1 MVPAREGSAGS
12 RGGRGLPYLLLLLL
26 AFACGSREL
35 LPEAGPEERFAR
47 ADGYL
52 AEGKEM
58 RALEAYR
65 ALSRLYLG
73 TEWEERAHLGV
84 ARSYRAMEDFPAA
97 EQEYES
103 FSRRFPRS
111 NYADDA
117 LFEIALCY
125 AEQRKD
131 PDLDP
136 EMNQKALNQLND
148 FIARYPESELVPRAR
163 EEVLEA
169 RTHAAR
175 KALENGLTYAKLRRY
190 SAARFY
196 LKIVADEYPET
207 EVAPEALCEIGRTH
221 LREGSEKEAL
231 GALEA
236 LRSRYPE
243 SGWTRELERELGAR
257 KRGEGEKR

>member
-1 MVPAREGSAGS
+1 MVLAREGSARS
-12 RGGRGLPYLLLLLL
+12 RGGRGLPCLLLLLL
-26 AFACGSREL
+26 ACACGSREL

-52 AEGKEM
+52 ARGKEM
-58 RALEAYR
+58 RSLEAYR

-84 ARSYRAMEDFPAA
+84 ARSYRAMKDFPAA

-111 NYADDA
+111 GYADDA
-117 LFEIALCY
+117 MFEIALCY

-136 EMNQKALNQLND
+136 EMNQKTLNQLND

-163 EEVLEA
+163 EEVLRA

-175 KALENGLTYAKLRRY
+175 KTLENGLTYAKLRRY
-190 SAARFY
+190 PAARFY
-196 LKIVADEYPET
+196 LEIVVDEYPET
-207 EVAPEALCEIGRTH
+207 EVVPEALCEIGRTY
-221 LREGSEKEAL
+221 LRERAGEEARA
-231 GALEA
+231 ALEE
-236 LRSRYPE
+236 LRSRYPD
-243 SGWTRELERELGAR
+243 SKWTGELEKELGAR
-257 KRGEGEKR
+257 EGAGGEKR